1 MALSGFGNS
10 SLITLAVAAFVVVRF
25 ALRELKPR
33 IVRVKYLWIRP
44 ALLAVMTVLILAAC
58 ALLPTMSYL
67 VLGVACVLGIA
78 IGAVVGIAV
87 VRLSRFEATGN
98 GGEVRV
104 VGSWRT
110 AAVWIVAVLVR
121 LLARFA
127 IPTSDQADQLA
138 LNAGLLMLIFVA
150 FAVVAAGFHREVD
163 RARVLPAS

>member
-1 MALSGFGNS
+1 MAQTGYGNS

-58 ALLPTMSYL
+58 AFLPTMSYL
-67 VLGVACVLGIA
+67 VLGVSCVFGIA

-87 VRLSRFEATGN
+87 VRLSRFEPTGN

-104 VGSWRT
+104 VWSWKT
-110 AAVWIVAVLVR
+110 AAVWIVAVLFRVV
-121 LLARFA
+121 ARFA
-127 IPTSDQADQLA
+127 IPTSDQAAQSA
-138 LNAGLLMLIFVA
+138 LNAGLIMLIFVA
-150 FAVVAAGFHREVD
+150 FAIVAAGFHREVD
-163 RARVLPAS
+163 RARGLAVS